1 VKKPP
6 YGTRCLVISCHD
18 PRKAQFS
25 GIGRIAAEL
34 SRRAGGF
41 AALEWQGGSLQLR
54 RRRTLDAVI
63 VSGHGAANRARLR
76 AAGMSFT
83 PECLQLPPQ
92 TRLFLLACYQGRPSL
107 RRAWAGGAGIP
118 AARVYGHDGETESSL
133 STCLFLHLL
142 AEGLSCL
149 EDRFEQWRNAN
160 RYLQPHFVRLRRLYA
175 QCGGDPLATLNRLA
189 IEVDLSPA
197 ADFIGICR
205 TRPGYLRGLTK
216 ASDE

>member
-6 YGTRCLVISCHD
+6 YGTRCLVIACHD
-18 PRKAQFS
+18 REEPQFS

-34 SRRAGGF
+34 TRRAGGF
-41 AALEWQGGSLQLR
+41 AVLEWRGGSLQLR

-76 AAGMSFT
+76 APGISFT
-83 PECLQLPPQ
+83 PECLQLPPR
-92 TRLFLLACYQGRPSL
+92 TPLFLLACYQGRPIL
-107 RRAWAGGAGIP
+107 RRAWARGAGIP

-149 EDRFEQWRNAN
+149 EHRFEQWREAN
-160 RYLQPHFVRLRRLYA
+160 RYLQPHFARLRRLYA
-175 QCGGDPLATLNRLA
+175 QCNGDPLATLSRLA
-189 IEVDLSPA
+189 LEADLAPA
-197 ADFIGICR
+197 ADFISICR
-205 TRPGYLRGLTK
+205 TCPRYLRGLAK
-216 ASDE
+216 ARDE